1 MPLPDSV
8 VAPLFHNVFIIQ
20 MFENQECMPLNSIP
34 EYFFFA
40 RRKRKLSTSTRT
52 FNIKTSRNLCFICWF
67 ILELLYKTQSKLT
80 KSHTVFMTFKSTS
93 TKSFTRIEN
102 LQLQNQLWSQKLGA
116 KKKKKTSTMCS
127 LNQKEIIVNTLKC
140 AHIGILLKFANTFFL
155 PHKNQYKFS

>member
-1 MPLPDSV
+1 
-8 VAPLFHNVFIIQ
+8 
-20 MFENQECMPLNSIP
+20 
-34 EYFFFA
+34 
-40 RRKRKLSTSTRT
+40 
-52 FNIKTSRNLCFICWF
+52 
-67 ILELLYKTQSKLT
+67 
-80 KSHTVFMTFKSTS
+80 MTFKSTS

-116 KKKKKTSTMCS
+116 KKNKKTSAMCS

>member
-67 ILELLYKTQSKLT
+67 ILEILYKTQSKLT

-116 KKKKKTSTMCS
+116 KKNKK
-127 LNQKEIIVNTLKC
+127 N
-140 AHIGILLKFANTFFL
+140 
-155 PHKNQYKFS
+155 